1 LNGPLAAPQQSLV
14 AAGVSPAR
22 VLFAPSPRRV
32 NRLRPSSHAGVRRRE
47 VAGIIGGGASSGG
60 ATVRRDLAEAK
71 GEQVVPSGNGA
82 NGGGTDAGAGRP
94 DADEDAR
101 LRQAELIISLVL
113 RGGVLLA
120 GAIIA
125 LGAVLFYA
133 RYLAT
138 GGHAGPLTYPHTA
151 VAVVAGLG
159 RGDPLA
165 VIVLGLLVLL
175 LTPVLRVLVSVV
187 TFAQERDWLYTGIT
201 LLVFCI
207 LLISFLLGRGGA

>member
-1 LNGPLAAPQQSLV
+1 M
-14 AAGVSPAR
+14 
-22 VLFAPSPRRV
+22 
-32 NRLRPSSHAGVRRRE
+32 
-47 VAGIIGGGASSGG
+47 
-60 ATVRRDLAEAK
+60 DAK
-71 GEQVVPSGNGA
+71 GEQVVSSGDGA
-82 NGGGTDAGAGRP
+82 NGGGMDAGAADPG
-94 DADEDAR
+94 ADEDAR
-101 LRQAELIISLVL
+101 LRQAELIISFVL

-138 GGHAGPLTYPHTA
+138 GGRVGLLTYPHTA
-151 VAVVAGLG
+151 VGVVAGLG